1 MIDSK
6 NDVLTTFNDY
16 SEELPVQFIKVNI
29 TEGGRWDGKQIKDIS
44 LPPET
49 IIALIVRHS
58 KRIVPKGFT
67 QLEAGDMAVL
77 CAPAIGDSVG
87 INLTEV
93 AVGSKSK
100 YRGHTLSE
108 LPPDSGNLVI
118 LIKRGEQVVIPRG
131 RTVFKEGDILVINSG
146 DSSV

>member
-93 AVGSKSK
+93 VVGSKSK
-100 YRGHTLSE
+100 YCGHTLSE